1 MPEKSEKKSLQRIIL
16 IAVSVAFLGTMVFPI
31 VQMLGDSSQP
41 SNNAATP
48 DKIAIYEQLQEK
60 AKGYDEVLKREP
72 NNPMALNELAK
83 TRYQMY
89 QLKGDI
95 SDLKEMVEPLEKLV
109 KLYPEQKELT
119 TLLGAIEQQVAP
131 ESQPQKPTAES
142 QK

>member
-1 MPEKSEKKSLQRIIL
+1 
-16 IAVSVAFLGTMVFPI
+16 MVFPI